1 MAELEVVTNAD
12 HPDLGEQLTTVF
24 RPVWPEFIFH
34 DPIDA
39 RYASRAEA
47 YFPQYNLLVLDGPD
61 IVTGGWGVRSGGTAL
76 PATYRADMTMR
87 SRALWMATK
96 SPFRPTRCASWQ
108 PRSGPGAEGAD

>member
-1 MAELEVVTNAD
+1 
-12 HPDLGEQLTTVF
+12 VF

-61 IVTGGWGVRSGGTAL
+61 IVTGGWGVPIRWNGTVGDLPGGYDDAL
-76 PATYRADMTMR
+76 ASAVDGYEE
-87 SRALWMATK
+87 SI
-96 SPFRPTRCASWQ
+96 RPTRCASWQ